1 MTTKQIIILIVSILL
16 LGTVSAG
23 ISVYLLTAVRDE
35 IDITDSA
42 SGVFAAFEQ
51 KALEGKVS
59 ALTGKEKKMTE
70 HWTEVEGLCLSSM
83 ESIVNRYGEDTI
95 DEQKALAALECYSL
109 FPIDS
114 GQLSSFKADVE
125 AITAGR
131 DFYSQALGLPE
142 ENKEDRGA
150 VSVLCKRTG
159 QSKL

>member
-16 LGTVSAG
+16 LGTVVG

-70 HWTEVEGLCLSSM
+70 HWT
-83 ESIVNRYGEDTI
+83 
-95 DEQKALAALECYSL
+95 
-109 FPIDS
+109 
-114 GQLSSFKADVE
+114 
-125 AITAGR
+125 
-131 DFYSQALGLPE
+131 
-142 ENKEDRGA
+142 
-150 VSVLCKRTG
+150 
-159 QSKL
+159 

>member
-16 LGTVSAG
+16 LGTVVG

-109 FPIDS
+109 FPINS
-114 GQLSSFKADVE
+114 GQLSSFKAFIPV
-125 AITAGR
+125 AIKI
-131 DFYSQALGLPE
+131 SPMMQ
-142 ENKEDRGA
+142 
-150 VSVLCKRTG
+150 
-159 QSKL
+159 